1 MSKEHSRKNREDASI
16 EAVGQRIAELAE
28 LVAAGCGVPVASS
41 AVREEFEALVDEIR
55 ARASGGAVRAPQRSS
70 THLKGARPHGDAAEA
85 SFEFHA
91 DPPSARSNVDQRADL
106 RAKPA
111 SAPGSSRV
119 VSLDDA
125 RRVLDA
131 LRREESSGDGPREDL
146 QRAIA

>member
-28 LVAAGCGVPVASS
+28 LVAAGCGGPVASS

-55 ARASGGAVRAPQRSS
+55 ARANGGAVRAPQRSS
-70 THLKGARPHGDAAEA
+70 THLKGAHPHGGAAEA

-91 DPPSARSNVDQRADL
+91 DPPSARSNVDQRGEQAGAL
-106 RAKPA
+106 
-111 SAPGSSRV
+111 SASRV

-131 LRREESSGDGPREDL
+131 IRREESSGGGPREDL

>member
-1 MSKEHSRKNREDASI
+1 MSKEHSRKNREDASS

-28 LVAAGCGVPVASS
+28 LVAAGCGMPVASS

-55 ARASGGAVRAPQRSS
+55 ARASGGAVRAAQRSS
-70 THLKGARPHGDAAEA
+70 THLKGARPGGAAEA
-85 SFEFHA
+85 SFEFHS
-91 DPPSARSNVDQRADL
+91 DPPSARPGA
-106 RAKPA
+106 APA
-111 SAPGSSRV
+111 AGSSRV

-131 LRREESSGDGPREDL
+131 LRREESSGGGPREDL

>member
-91 DPPSARSNVDQRADL
+91 DPPSARSDVDQ

-111 SAPGSSRV
+111 SAQGSSRV

-131 LRREESSGDGPREDL
+131 LRREESSGGGPREDL

>member
-1 MSKEHSRKNREDASI
+1 MSKEHSRKNREDAST

-28 LVAAGCGVPVASS
+28 LVAAGCGMPVASS

-55 ARASGGAVRAPQRSS
+55 ARASGGVGRAPQRSS
-70 THLKGARPHGDAAEA
+70 THLRGAGPHGGAPEA

-91 DPPSARSNVDQRADL
+91 DPPSARSSANQRADQ
-106 RAKPA
+106 RGKQAG
-111 SAPGSSRV
+111 APSTSRV

-131 LRREESSGDGPREDL
+131 IRREESSGGGPREDL

>member
-16 EAVGQRIAELAE
+16 EAVDQRIAELAE
-28 LVAAGCGVPVASS
+28 LVAAGCGGPVASS

-91 DPPSARSNVDQRADL
+91 DPPSARSSVDQ

-111 SAPGSSRV
+111 SAPSSSRV

-131 LRREESSGDGPREDL
+131 IRREESSGGGPREDL

>member
-1 MSKEHSRKNREDASI
+1 VSKEHSRKNREDASI

-91 DPPSARSNVDQRADL
+91 DPPSARSDVDQ

-131 LRREESSGDGPREDL
+131 LRREESSGGGPREDL

>member
-16 EAVGQRIAELAE
+16 EAVDQRIAELAE
-28 LVAAGCGVPVASS
+28 LVAAGCGGPVASS

-91 DPPSARSNVDQRADL
+91 DPPSARSNVDQRA
-106 RAKPA
+106 KPA
-111 SAPGSSRV
+111 SAPSSSRV

-131 LRREESSGDGPREDL
+131 LRREESSGGGPREDL

>member
-1 MSKEHSRKNREDASI
+1 VSKEHSRKNREDAST

-41 AVREEFEALVDEIR
+41 DVREEFEALVDEIR
-55 ARASGGAVRAPQRSS
+55 ARVGGGAVRAPQRSS
-70 THLKGARPHGDAAEA
+70 TRLMGARSLGDAAEA

-91 DPPSARSNVDQRADL
+91 DPPSARASADQRGEQ
-106 RAKPA
+106 A
-111 SAPGSSRV
+111 SAPSPSRV

-131 LRREESSGDGPREDL
+131 IRREESSGGGPREDL

>member
-91 DPPSARSNVDQRADL
+91 DPPSARSDVDQ

-131 LRREESSGDGPREDL
+131 LRREESSGGGPREDL

>member
-1 MSKEHSRKNREDASI
+1 MSKEHSRKNREDASS

-28 LVAAGCGVPVASS
+28 LVAAGCGMPVASS

-70 THLKGARPHGDAAEA
+70 THLKGARPGGAAEA
-85 SFEFHA
+85 SFEFHS
-91 DPPSARSNVDQRADL
+91 DPPSARPGAT
-106 RAKPA
+106 
-111 SAPGSSRV
+111 SAAGSSRV

-131 LRREESSGDGPREDL
+131 LRREESSGGGPREDL

>member
-1 MSKEHSRKNREDASI
+1 MSKEHSRKNREDASS

-28 LVAAGCGVPVASS
+28 LVAAGCGMPVAPS

-55 ARASGGAVRAPQRSS
+55 ARAGGAARAPQRSS
-70 THLKGARPHGDAAEA
+70 THLKGARPDGAAEA
-85 SFEFHA
+85 SFEFHS
-91 DPPSARSNVDQRADL
+91 DPPSARSGSDL
-106 RAKPA
+106 HAG
-111 SAPGSSRV
+111 APGFSRV

-131 LRREESSGDGPREDL
+131 IRREETTGDGPREDL

>member
-1 MSKEHSRKNREDASI
+1 MSKEHSRKNREDASS

-28 LVAAGCGVPVASS
+28 LVAAGCGMPVASS

-55 ARASGGAVRAPQRSS
+55 ARASRGAVRAPQRSS
-70 THLKGARPHGDAAEA
+70 THLKGARPGGAAEA
-85 SFEFHA
+85 SFEFHS
-91 DPPSARSNVDQRADL
+91 DPPSARPGA
-106 RAKPA
+106 APA
-111 SAPGSSRV
+111 AGSSRV

-131 LRREESSGDGPREDL
+131 IRREESSGGGPREDL

>member
-1 MSKEHSRKNREDASI
+1 MSKEHSRKNREDASV

-28 LVAAGCGVPVASS
+28 LVAAGCGGPVASS

-91 DPPSARSNVDQRADL
+91 DPPSTRSNADQ

-111 SAPGSSRV
+111 SAPSSSRV

-131 LRREESSGDGPREDL
+131 IRREESSGGGPREDL

>member
-1 MSKEHSRKNREDASI
+1 MSKDHSRKNREDAST

-28 LVAAGCGVPVASS
+28 LVAAGCGMPVASS

-55 ARASGGAVRAPQRSS
+55 ARASEGEIRAPQRSS
-70 THLKGARPHGDAAEA
+70 THLKGARPGDEHAAA
-85 SFEFHA
+85 SFEFHEG
-91 DPPSARSNVDQRADL
+91 PPSAHVGPERGA
-106 RAKPA
+106 AA
-111 SAPGSSRV
+111 GSSRV

-131 LRREESSGDGPREDL
+131 IRREESSGGGPREDL

>member
-1 MSKEHSRKNREDASI
+1 MNKNQSRKQSEDAST

-28 LVAAGCGVPVASS
+28 LVAAGCGSPVASS

-55 ARASGGAVRAPQRSS
+55 ARASRGAIRAPERSS
-70 THLKGARPHGDAAEA
+70 THLKGTRRGDEPAAA

-91 DPPSARSNVDQRADL
+91 DPPSARAGSGWEPDG
-106 RAKPA
+106 A
-111 SAPGSSRV
+111 SSSRV

-125 RRVLDA
+125 RRVLEA
-131 LRREESSGDGPREDL
+131 IRREESSGGGPREDL

>member
-1 MSKEHSRKNREDASI
+1 MSKDHSRKNREDAST

-28 LVAAGCGVPVASS
+28 LVAAGCGMPVASS

-55 ARASGGAVRAPQRSS
+55 ARASEGEIRAPQRSS
-70 THLKGARPHGDAAEA
+70 THLKGTRPGDEHAAA
-85 SFEFHA
+85 SFEFHEG
-91 DPPSARSNVDQRADL
+91 PPSAHVGRVGRGGPEKGA
-106 RAKPA
+106 
-111 SAPGSSRV
+111 APGSSRV

-131 LRREESSGDGPREDL
+131 IRREESSGDGPREDL

>member
-1 MSKEHSRKNREDASI
+1 MSKEHSRKNREDASS

-28 LVAAGCGVPVASS
+28 LVAAGCGTPVASS

-55 ARASGGAVRAPQRSS
+55 ARASRGAVRAPQRSS
-70 THLKGARPHGDAAEA
+70 THLKGARPGGAADA
-85 SFEFHA
+85 SFEFHS
-91 DPPSARSNVDQRADL
+91 DPPSARPGA
-106 RAKPA
+106 APA
-111 SAPGSSRV
+111 AGSSRV

-131 LRREESSGDGPREDL
+131 LRREESSGGGPREDL